1 MPSKFW
7 AGQGS
12 PEEVSVF
19 FALALWV
26 GLIFGRYSDAK
37 AVETLDKGLDRDE
50 LEKEVGPLSR
60 DELKNLGLK

>member
-1 MPSKFW
+1 M
-7 AGQGS
+7 
-12 PEEVSVF
+12 SVF